1 MQEYYEPKTAH
12 VAGSEESR
20 GHSASPTRAAE
31 TMPVETKE
39 PWWRSVTKPG
49 STWQIIIA
57 AVLAIAIG
65 MAVTSTVDKVPKA
78 AIDMVGVWGDLWL
91 RALKAVVLPLIITSM
106 IIAMQRLKEVTGRG
120 NTLGLWT
127 VGWYVMTTI
136 LAVVI
141 STILTGLIWAR
152 QFQPV
157 RMEDQQAT
165 EAQLEEIESKE
176 KRTITES
183 IVELLR
189 SFITDNF
196 VKAMANMELLAVLVV
211 AVLIGALLKPGSSIL
226 RAVHEIEE
234 IVTKVITFLI
244 YLAPIGVFFLILP
257 NLFKL
262 NIAEMGENLG
272 YLIAGT
278 LTNMFIHLFIALPIL
293 YFAFVRKNPYTH
305 WLKCSPA
312 WITAWGTASSA
323 ATMPVTMRVAL
334 ERGCPRTVAKFAIP
348 MGTLI
353 NMDGTAIY
361 FPVVV
366 TFLAS
371 TQGRQISPVDYIIVV
386 LLSTVAAIGTTPIP
400 SSSLVL
406 TVMIAESIGLEI
418 TGMFA
423 VVIAIDWFLDR
434 FRTALNVSG
443 DLFAVPIITKMTGIK
458 DHDDGSSSEDETVTE
473 GSRGAAGQT
482 TVVGP
487 ASPGV
492 AAGGQAPVA
501 AGENPSWIPQSPAEQ
516 PRRMANDERV

>member
-1 MQEYYEPKTAH
+1 MSQSYYEPKTVP
-12 VAGSEESR
+12 VAGSDESR
-20 GHSASPTRAAE
+20 DQSASPTRGDAE
-31 TMPVETKE
+31 VVQPPRE

-65 MAVTSTVDKVPKA
+65 MAVTTTVETVPKA
-78 AIDMVGVWGDLWL
+78 CIDMVGVWGDLWL

-106 IIAMQRLKEVTGRG
+106 IIALQRLKGVTEGG
-120 NTLGLWT
+120 NKLGTWT
-127 VGWYVMTTI
+127 ISYYVLTTI
-136 LAVVI
+136 LAVVV

-157 RMEDQQAT
+157 NMEDQIAT
-165 EAQLEEIESKE
+165 EDQLEEIESKE

-189 SFITDNF
+189 SFVTDNF
-196 VKAMANMELLAVLVV
+196 VKSMANMELLAVLVV
-211 AVLIGALLKPGSSIL
+211 AVVIGALLKPGSSIV

-234 IVTKVITFLI
+234 VVTKVITFLI
-244 YLAPIGVFFLILP
+244 YLAPVGVFFLILP

-262 NIAEMGENLG
+262 NISEMGENLG

-278 LTNMFIHLFIALPIL
+278 LTNMFIHLFIILPAL
-293 YFAFVRKNPYTH
+293 YFGFVRKNPYTH

-361 FPVVV
+361 FPIVV
-366 TFLAS
+366 TFLAA
-371 TQGRQISPVDYIIVV
+371 TQGRAISPVDYVIVV

-434 FRTALNVSG
+434 FRTAINVSG
-443 DLFAVPIITKMTGIK
+443 DLFAVPIITKMTGIM
-458 DHDDGSSSEDETVTE
+458 DHDDSDSSGDETVVTAAP
-473 GSRGAAGQT
+473 SDSNNGAAAVG
-482 TVVGP
+482 GP
-487 ASPGV
+487 AGPGV
-492 AAGGQAPVA
+492 GQA
-501 AGENPSWIPQSPAEQ
+501 AGEHPSWIPQAPSVQ
-516 PRRMANDERV
+516 PRQTANDDRV